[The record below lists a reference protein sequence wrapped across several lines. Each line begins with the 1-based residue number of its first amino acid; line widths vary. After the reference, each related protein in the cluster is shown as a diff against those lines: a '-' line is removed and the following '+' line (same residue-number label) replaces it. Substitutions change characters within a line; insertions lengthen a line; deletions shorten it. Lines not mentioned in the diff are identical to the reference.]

1 MKIGI
6 LSCSPKCYST
16 RRLKEAAEKRGH
28 RAVVLNTLKLSLDV
42 DGSGPSLMYKGKP
55 LSTYDAVIPRIG
67 ASITFYGLAVLRQFE
82 QMGVPTLNSAL
93 GISRSR
99 DKLHSM
105 QILSRHDIGMPHTAF
120 VRRKEDVLPAI
131 QQVGGAPVIIKLLEG
146 TQGVGVI
153 LADTAKVAQAIVETL
168 QSTKQNVLIQ
178 KFVKE
183 SKGKDLRAFVVGDRV
198 VGAMRR
204 QAQGDEFRSN
214 VHRGGSATA
223 VDLPE
228 NYKETAVRAAQILGL
243 RVAGVDMLEGKD
255 GPQIMEVNS
264 SPGLEGIEGSTKFDI
279 AGFVIEELEK
289 KVLFPEMDYRQRLT
303 ISAGYGIAEFTVAH
317 LPALEGKK
325 LKETDLRDNRIQVLN
340 IIRNKV
346 PTPSPDGETV
356 IVTGDRLICYGD
368 LLKMR
373 TMMESEKAMQAKAR
387 RKKSKKPKS
396 DS

>member
-28 RAVVLNTLKLSLDV
+28 RVFVLNTLRLALNVEGD
-42 DGSGPSLMYKGKP
+42 DPHLMYNGKT

-82 QMGVPTLNSAL
+82 QMGVSVLNPAL

-99 DKLHSM
+99 DKLHAM

-120 VRRKEDVLPAI
+120 VRRKEDVLGAI
-131 QQVGGAPVIIKLLEG
+131 QAVGGAPVIIKLLEG

-223 VDLPE
+223 VKLTPE
-228 NYKETAVRAAQILGL
+228 YEETAVRAAQILGL
-243 RVAGVDMLEGKD
+243 KVAGVDMLEGND
-255 GPQIMEVNS
+255 GPQVMEVNS
-264 SPGLEGIEGSTKFDI
+264 SPGLEGIETSTRIDI
-279 AGFVIEELEK
+279 AGLVIEELEK

-303 ISAGYGIAEFTVAH
+303 ISAGFGVAEFTVAN
-317 LPALEGKK
+317 LPMLEGKK
-325 LKETDLRDNRIQVLN
+325 LRETNLMENRIQVLN

-346 PTPSPDGETV
+346 PIPIPDGDTLIE
-356 IVTGDRLICYGD
+356 TGDKLICYGD
-368 LLKMR
+368 LLHMR
-373 TMMESEKAMQAKAR
+373 SMMESERKRQKKAR
-387 RKKSKKPKS
+387 RSKNSKKK
-396 DS
+396 DA

>member
-1 MKIGI
+1 MKIAI

-16 RRLKEAAEKRGH
+16 SRLKQAAEKRGH
-28 RAVVLNTLKLSLDV
+28 RVFVLNTLKLALNVEGD
-42 DGSGPSLMYKGKP
+42 DPHLMYNGKV

-82 QMGVPTLNSAL
+82 QMGVSVLNSAL
-93 GISRSR
+93 GIARSR
-99 DKLHSM
+99 DKLHAM

-120 VRRKEDVLPAI
+120 VRRKEDVLGAI
-131 QQVGGAPVIIKLLEG
+131 QSVGGAPVIIKLLEG

-168 QSTKQNVLIQ
+168 QSTQQNVLIQ

-183 SKGKDLRAFVVGDRV
+183 SKGKDLRAFVAGDRV

-223 VDLPE
+223 VELPPE
-228 NYKETAVRAAQILGL
+228 YQETAVRAAQILGL
-243 RVAGVDMLEGKD
+243 RVAGVDMLEGND
-255 GPQIMEVNS
+255 GPQVMEVNS
-264 SPGLEGIEGSTKFDI
+264 SPGLEGIETSTKQDI
-279 AGFVIEELEK
+279 AGCVIEELEK

-303 ISAGYGIAEFTVAH
+303 ISAGYGVAEFTVAH

-325 LKETDLRDNRIQVLN
+325 LRETDLMANKIQVLN

-346 PTPSPDGETV
+346 PIPIPDGDTLIE
-356 IVTGDRLICYGD
+356 TGDKLICYGD
-368 LLKMR
+368 LLHMR
-373 TMMESEKAMQAKAR
+373 TMMESEKKRQKKAR
-387 RKKSKKPKS
+387 RLKNSKKSDK
-396 DS
+396 